1 MNQVKANRVIALKLK
16 LNKHNKSAAPKKI
29 YWNVFWINDV
39 NDFSVGTITCYTS
52 K

>member
-16 LNKHNKSAAPKKI
+16 LNKHNKSAAPKKKYI
-29 YWNVFWINDV
+29 EMYFEFMMQVHVTPANNQIN
-39 NDFSVGTITCYTS
+39 